1 MIPYKNKPIN
11 KRKELKCLPLTTS
24 IIYNL
29 PKYCFIEKS
38 KACRYIK
45 LIKYGYFFMSD
56 IF

>member
-11 KRKELKCLPLTTS
+11 KRKELKCLLLTTS

-29 PKYCFIEKS
+29 PKYCFIEKI

>member
-11 KRKELKCLPLTTS
+11 KRKELKCFLLTTS

-45 LIKYGYFFMSD
+45 LIKYGYFMSD